1 MLIIL
6 ASLAIFFLI
15 VLSIFSF
22 SKTAEHARML
32 AHKMTV
38 EIRNLNTE
46 LENMINS
53 APNPIIVH
61 SEDGTIVK
69 INRAWSDIC
78 GYTHEETPTVDIWVD
93 KVYKEQQEGIK
104 EYIRSLYKI
113 TQKVD
118 EGEFSFYS
126 KSGEKVTWQFS
137 TAPFGILNGKKT
149 VISSAMDITELK
161 NKDHMLIMQSRH
173 AAMGAMISMIA
184 HQWRQPLASIAA
196 ISGTLNLQAMLGQYD
211 QEHFAEKLNLISDL
225 AIDLSDTINDF
236 RNFFKEDKTKQLSS
250 WKELIN
256 GSLEIIQPMLIAKNI
271 QMDVSY
277 GEDHFFMTYPRE
289 ITQVILNIFKNAEDV
304 LIENSIL
311 HPKIW
316 IRISSQNGQASLEI
330 EDNGGG
336 IPAELV
342 DKIFDPYF
350 STKFDKDGTGI
361 GLYMS
366 KTIVE
371 QHCNGKLT
379 VNNTIHGA
387 CFTIQL
393 PIKNPMD
400 LKNDL
405 SDVEKLLH

>member
-1 MLIIL
+1 LLIIL

-161 NKDHMLIMQSRH
+161 NKDHMLMMQSRH

-196 ISGTLNLQAMLGQYD
+196 ISGTLNLQTMLGQYD

-271 QMDVSY
+271 QVDVSY

-316 IRISSQNGQASLEI
+316 IRISSQNGQASLAI

-336 IPAELV
+336 IP
-342 DKIFDPYF
+342 
-350 STKFDKDGTGI
+350 GT
-361 GLYMS
+361 
-366 KTIVE
+366 
-371 QHCNGKLT
+371 
-379 VNNTIHGA
+379 
-387 CFTIQL
+387 
-393 PIKNPMD
+393 D
-400 LKNDL
+400 
-405 SDVEKLLH
+405 